1 MFLSY
6 NFCISARYV
15 YNHFA
20 GPAFTSFFK
29 AISFKHYHLTVSI
42 QNIIPILNAQWVG
55 GSGQFEIDTIS
66 IDSRSLQNSPG
77 TLFFALE
84 GPNYD
89 AHTYIEELISQG
101 VRHFVVSHIPEG
113 LKDSANYIVVAN
125 TLEALQQFAAYYRGL
140 FSFPVIGIT
149 GSNGKTIVKE
159 WLNFLLSPDYNIIR
173 SPKSYNSQV
182 GVPLSVI
189 SINEKHNLGI
199 FEAGISTV
207 REMEKLQPII
217 RPTVGVLT
225 NIGSAH
231 DEGFSNLG
239 EKIKEKLKL
248 FSEAEVV
255 IYNKNKTIDA
265 FINHSIK
272 TFSWSCKD
280 EHADVFIFKKS
291 IVDKTVLQ
299 IRYQDA
305 DFEIKIPFQDD
316 ASIENAIQCMMVMLY
331 FNYDHQTIEHRMEL
345 LYPVEMRLKVKNGI
359 NNTTLIDDSYS
370 SDFQSLKIA
379 LDFLESQKQYK
390 KKTIILSDI
399 FQSGLATEEL
409 YSRVSQLIIS
419 NKIHRVIGIGET
431 ISAFKGKFLN
441 CTTFKNTAAF
451 IEAFDN
457 LSFGNETI
465 LIKGARTFEFEKI
478 VALLEEKTH
487 ETVLEI
493 NLNAISHNLN
503 FFKSKLKPET
513 KMMVMVKAFGY
524 GNGGFEIAKLLEH
537 HKVDYLGVAFADEGI
552 SLKTAG
558 ISLPIM
564 VLNPETTSF
573 PAIIQ
578 HQLEP
583 EIYSVK
589 GLRAFLQLAKQRQ
602 LEHFPIHIKIDT
614 GMHRL
619 GFEENNMEE
628 LISILKENKTVKVQS
643 ILSHLATSDDLLHHE
658 FALSQIASFEKLS
671 AKMIAELNIT
681 PIRHILNTSG
691 ISNFTDAQ
699 YDMVR
704 LGIGLYGISNDPDEQ
719 KYLQNVGTL
728 KSVISQIRTIPAGD
742 SVGYGRRFM
751 AKRTTKIATIP
762 IGYADGIS
770 RGWGNELGFVTI
782 NGQKA
787 YIVGSVCMDMLMVD
801 VTDIN
806 CKEGEQ
812 VVIFGENPSVILMA
826 DKLNTIP
833 YEILTSISQRVKR
846 VFYRE

>member
-1 MFLSY
+1 MSLS
-6 NFCISARYV
+6 V
-15 YNHFA
+15 
-20 GPAFTSFFK
+20 
-29 AISFKHYHLTVSI
+29 
-42 QNIIPILNAQWVG
+42 QNIIPILNAKWFG
-55 GSGQFEIDTIS
+55 NSENPEIENIS
-66 IDSRSLQNSPG
+66 IDSRSLQNSGG
-77 TLFFALE
+77 TLFFAIA

-89 AHTYIEELISQG
+89 AHLYIEDLISKG
-101 VRHFVVSHIPEG
+101 VQNFVVNHIPEN
-113 LKDSANYIVVAN
+113 LTAKANFLVVGN
-125 TLEALQQFAAYYRGL
+125 TLSALQKFAGYYRSL

-199 FEAGISTV
+199 FEAGISTIN
-207 REMEKLQPII
+207 EMAQLEPII
-217 RPTVGVLT
+217 RPTIGVLT

-231 DEGFSNLG
+231 DEGFSNIG

-248 FSEAEVV
+248 FAHSEIL

-265 FINHSIK
+265 FIGQKIK
-272 TFSWSCKD
+272 TFSWSFK
-280 EHADVFIFKKS
+280 ESADVFITKKT
-291 IVDKTVLQ
+291 ILDKTALK
-299 IRYQDA
+299 IRHKDS
-305 DFEIKIPFQDD
+305 DFEIKIPFLDD
-316 ASIENAIQCMMVMLY
+316 ASIENAIQCMMVLLY
-331 FNYDHQTIEHRMEL
+331 FGYDHKTIEHRMEL

-399 FQSGLATEEL
+399 FQSGLATDEL
-409 YSRVSQLIIS
+409 YSKVSQLIIS
-419 NKIHRVIGIGET
+419 NKINRVIGIGAT
-431 ISAFKGKFLN
+431 ISAFKNKFVN
-441 CTTFKNTAAF
+441 CVTFKDTDEFIAAF
-451 IEAFDN
+451 EN
-457 LSFGNETI
+457 LNFGNETI

-478 VALLEEKTH
+478 VSLLEEKTH

-503 FFKSKLKPET
+503 FFKSKLQPDT

-552 SLKTAG
+552 SLKSAG
-558 ISLPIM
+558 IKLPIM
-564 VLNPETTSF
+564 VLNPENTSF
-573 PAIIQ
+573 QAIIQ
-578 HQLEP
+578 HELEP
-583 EIYSVK
+583 EIYSIK
-589 GLRAFLQLAKQRQ
+589 GLNAFLQIARQRKLQ
-602 LEHFPIHIKIDT
+602 DFPVHIKIDT

-619 GFEENNMEE
+619 GFEEHSIEE
-628 LISILKENKTVKVQS
+628 LISILKENKSVKVKS
-643 ILSHLATSDDLLHHE
+643 ILSHMATSDDLRHKE
-658 FALSQIASFEKLS
+658 FAVSQIALFEKLS
-671 AKMIAELNIT
+671 SRIMSELNIS

-691 ISNFTDAQ
+691 ITNFPEAQ

-704 LGIGLYGISNDPDEQ
+704 LGIGLYGVSNDSEEQ
-719 KYLQNVGTL
+719 THLQNVGTL
-728 KSVISQIRTIPAGD
+728 KSIISQIRTIPAGD
-742 SVGYGRRFM
+742 SVGYGRRFL
-751 AKRTTKIATIP
+751 ATEPTKIATIP

-770 RGWGNELGFVTI
+770 RLWGNQVGYVTI
-782 NGQKA
+782 NSKKA
-787 YIVGSVCMDMLMVD
+787 PIVGSVCMDMLMVD
-801 VTDIN
+801 VSEII
-806 CKEGEQ
+806 CKEGDQ
-812 VVIFGENPSVILMA
+812 VIIFGENPTVNFMA
-826 DKLNTIP
+826 EKLNTIP